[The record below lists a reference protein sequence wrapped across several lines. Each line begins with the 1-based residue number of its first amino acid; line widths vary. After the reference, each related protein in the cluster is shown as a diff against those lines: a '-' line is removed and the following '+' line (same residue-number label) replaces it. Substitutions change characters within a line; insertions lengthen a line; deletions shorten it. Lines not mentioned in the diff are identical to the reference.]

1 MYLLNNL
8 ANEPKQKLTFMLED
22 STRLVL
28 NFEYREN
35 QMGWFFGFQYGD
47 TNYQNIRLTTSYN
60 VLRAYRNWLPFGLR
74 CDTIDDGEPIDIN
87 DFVTGYASVYL
98 LTRDDVQAIEGN
110 YYGKVSA

>member
-8 ANEPKQKLTFMLED
+8 ANEPKQTLTFMLED
-22 STRLVL
+22 NTRLVL
-28 NFEYREN
+28 NFEYRAN
-35 QMGWFFGFQYGD
+35 QMGWFFGFKYGD

-74 CDTIDDGEPIDIN
+74 CDTVDDGEPIDID

-98 LTRDDVQAIEGN
+98 LTKEDCQAIEGN
-110 YYGKVSA
+110 YYAKTSA